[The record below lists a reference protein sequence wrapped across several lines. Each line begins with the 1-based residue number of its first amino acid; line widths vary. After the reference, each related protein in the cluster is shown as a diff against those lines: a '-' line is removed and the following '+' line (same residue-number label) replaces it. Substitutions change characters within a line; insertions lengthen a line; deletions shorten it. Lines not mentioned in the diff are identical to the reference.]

1 MRFLYRAFSFLAHD
15 PDAGRLGDL
24 CAQQRLAVGNGG
36 AGQRCTPRSRALST
50 NQQSCQGTS
59 INSKKPLLQA

>member
-50 NQQSCQGTS
+50 NQQSCQGT
-59 INSKKPLLQA
+59 